1 MGTVAGRA
9 MKLDQVRT
17 LEALFLC
24 YYF

>member
-1 MGTVAGRA
+1 MGVAGRA